1 MSTLLKTD
9 AQIPLC
15 VDLDGTLIRS
25 DMLHESV
32 MLLIKK
38 SPLSMAAL
46 PFWLRSG
53 KANLK
58 RMIAERVEL
67 SVGSLPYRKEVLDM
81 IATARNDGRRII
93 LATAA
98 PSLIAE
104 AIADHLGIFDE
115 VLSSSDSVNLAG
127 VRKADLLSA
136 RFGEGCFDYI
146 GNDRVDIDV
155 IKRAR
160 KGYLVSSGSRLRKS
174 ASKSCEDVSFIDSSK
189 GGLKSW
195 IKAIRVHQWL
205 KNGLIFIPAL
215 AAHEVGD
222 FDTMSAATI
231 AFISFCFCASSVYI
245 LNDILDLPS
254 DRVHKTKSRRPF
266 ASGDLPISSGLMIML
281 LLLALSVGLAST
293 LNYKFMIVLGFYYFV
308 TLSYSLVLKKQ
319 VIVDVI
325 LLAGLYTTRILAG
338 AAATEIMPSFWL
350 LAFSMFVFL
359 CLAMVKRYSELR
371 VSINSDLMLAG
382 RGYRPDDLPV
392 IMSLGSS
399 SGMVS
404 VLILAMYMQSEGM
417 TSMYPSSEWLWLTPP
432 LMLYWITRLWLKAQ
446 RGEVDDDPVVFAARD
461 WQSLTILGVMMA
473 TFLLAIS
480 NVVLW

>member
-15 VDLDGTLIRS
+15 VDLDGTLIQS

-38 SPLSMAAL
+38 SPLSIAAL
-46 PFWLRSG
+46 PFWLSSG

-67 SVGSLPYRKEVLDM
+67 SVDSLPYRKDVLDM
-81 IATARNDGRRII
+81 IAAARNDGRRII

-98 PSLIAE
+98 PSLIAD
-104 AIADHLGIFDE
+104 AIADHLGVFDE

-127 VRKADLLSA
+127 VRKGELLSD
-136 RFGEGCFDYI
+136 RFGNGGFDYI
-146 GNDRVDIDV
+146 GNDRIDIEV

-160 KGYLVSSGSRLRKS
+160 KGYLVSSNSSLRKS
-174 ASKSCEDVSFIDSSK
+174 ASESCKDVSFIDSST

-195 IKAIRVHQWL
+195 IKAVRVHQWL

-215 AAHEVGD
+215 AAHEVGE
-222 FDTMSAATI
+222 FSTMLSAAI
-231 AFISFCFCASSVYI
+231 AFVSFCLCASSVYI
-245 LNDILDLPS
+245 LNDILDLQS
-254 DRVHKTKSRRPF
+254 DRVHKTKCRRPF
-266 ASGDLPISSGLMIML
+266 ASGDLPISSGLMVMM
-281 LLLALSVGLAST
+281 LLLALAVGLAST
-293 LNYKFMIVLGFYYFV
+293 LNYKFMITLGFYYLV

-319 VIVDVI
+319 VVVDVI

-371 VSINSDLMLAG
+371 VSVKSQSMLAG

-417 TSMYPSSEWLWLTPP
+417 TSMYRSPEWLWLTPP

-446 RGEVDDDPVVFAARD
+446 RGEIDDDPVVFAARD
-461 WQSLTILGVMMA
+461 WQSLTILSIMMA

-480 NVVLW
+480 DMVFW

>member
-1 MSTLLKTD
+1 MLKTD
-9 AQIPLC
+9 TQIPLC
-15 VDLDGTLIRS
+15 VDLDGTLVRS
-25 DMLHESV
+25 DMLHETV

-38 SPLSMAAL
+38 SPLSMVAL
-46 PFWLRSG
+46 PIWLKGG

-67 SVGSLPYRKEVLDM
+67 SVGSLPYRKEVLDL
-81 IATARNDGRRII
+81 IATARCDGRHIV

-98 PSLIAE
+98 PSLIAN

-115 VLSSSDSVNLAG
+115 VLSSSSSVNLAG
-127 VRKADLLSA
+127 ARKAELLSA
-136 RFGEGCFDYI
+136 RFGEGGFDYI
-146 GNDRVDIDV
+146 GNDHVDIEV

-160 KGYLVSSGSRLRKS
+160 RGYLVTS
-174 ASKSCEDVSFIDSSK
+174 SKSIRKTACESCKNISFIDNHR

-215 AAHEVGD
+215 AAHEVGN
-222 FDTMSAATI
+222 FNTMLSALI
-231 AFISFCFCASSVYI
+231 AFVSFCLCASSVYI
-245 LNDILDLPS
+245 LNDILDLSS
-254 DRVHKTKSRRPF
+254 DRIHKTKHRRPF
-266 ASGDLPISSGLMIML
+266 ASGELPILSGVLVML
-281 LLLALSVGLAST
+281 LLLALSVMLALT
-293 LNYKFMIVLGFYYFV
+293 LNYKFLLIIGFYYLI
-308 TLSYSLVLKKQ
+308 TLSYSIYLKKQ
-319 VIVDVI
+319 VVVDVI

-371 VSINSDLMLAG
+371 VSVKSQSMLAG
-382 RGYRPDDLPV
+382 RGYMPDDLPV

-417 TSMYPSSEWLWLTPP
+417 TSMYPSPQWLWLTPP
-432 LMLYWITRLWLKAQ
+432 LMLYWITRLWLKAH
-446 RGEVDDDPVVFAARD
+446 RGEIDDDPVVFAARD
-461 WQSLTILGVMMA
+461 WQSLVILGIMIA

-480 NVVLW
+480 NVVFW

>member
-1 MSTLLKTD
+1 MLKTD
-9 AQIPLC
+9 TQIPLC
-15 VDLDGTLIRS
+15 VDLDGTLVRS
-25 DMLHESV
+25 DMLHETV

-38 SPLSMAAL
+38 SPLSMVAL
-46 PFWLRSG
+46 PIWLKGG

-67 SVGSLPYRKEVLDM
+67 SVGSLPYRKEVLDL
-81 IATARNDGRRII
+81 IATARCDGRHIV

-98 PSLIAE
+98 PSLIAN

-115 VLSSSDSVNLAG
+115 VLSSSSSVNLAG
-127 VRKADLLSA
+127 ARKAELLSA
-136 RFGEGCFDYI
+136 RFGEGGFDYI
-146 GNDRVDIDV
+146 GNDHIDIEV

-160 KGYLVSSGSRLRKS
+160 RGYLVSSSTSIRKT
-174 ASKSCEDVSFIDSSK
+174 ARESCKNISFIDNHR

-215 AAHEVGD
+215 AAHEVGN
-222 FDTMSAATI
+222 FNTMLSALI
-231 AFISFCFCASSVYI
+231 AFVSFCLCASSVYI
-245 LNDILDLPS
+245 LNDILDLSS
-254 DRVHKTKSRRPF
+254 DRIHKTKHRRPF
-266 ASGDLPISSGLMIML
+266 AAGDVSILSGVLVML
-281 LLLALSVGLAST
+281 LLLALSVILALT
-293 LNYKFMIVLGFYYFV
+293 LNYKFLLIIGFYYLI
-308 TLSYSLVLKKQ
+308 TLSYSIFLKKQ
-319 VIVDVI
+319 VVVDVI

-371 VSINSDLMLAG
+371 VSVKSQSMLAG
-382 RGYRPDDLPV
+382 RGYMPDDLPV

-417 TSMYPSSEWLWLTPP
+417 TSMYPSPQWLWLTPP
-432 LMLYWITRLWLKAQ
+432 LMLYWITRLWLKAH
-446 RGEVDDDPVVFAARD
+446 RGEIDDDPVVFAARD
-461 WQSLTILGVMMA
+461 WQSLVILGIMIA

-480 NVVLW
+480 NVVFW

>member
-1 MSTLLKTD
+1 MLKTD
-9 AQIPLC
+9 TQIPLC
-15 VDLDGTLIRS
+15 VDLDGTLVRS
-25 DMLHESV
+25 DMLHETV

-38 SPLSMAAL
+38 SPLSMVAL
-46 PFWLRSG
+46 PIWLKGG

-58 RMIAERVEL
+58 RMIAERVEI
-67 SVGSLPYRKEVLDM
+67 SVGSLPDRKEVLDL
-81 IATARNDGRRII
+81 IATARCDGRHIV

-98 PSLIAE
+98 PSLIAN

-115 VLSSSDSVNLAG
+115 VLSSSSSVNLAG
-127 VRKADLLSA
+127 ARKAELLSA
-136 RFGEGCFDYI
+136 RFGEGGFDYI
-146 GNDRVDIDV
+146 GNDHIDIEV

-160 KGYLVSSGSRLRKS
+160 RGYLVSSSTSIRKT
-174 ASKSCEDVSFIDSSK
+174 ARESCKNISFIDNHR

-215 AAHEVGD
+215 AAHEVGN
-222 FDTMSAATI
+222 FNTMLSALI
-231 AFISFCFCASSVYI
+231 AFVSFCLCASSVYI
-245 LNDILDLPS
+245 LNDILDLSS
-254 DRVHKTKSRRPF
+254 DRIHKTKHRRPF
-266 ASGDLPISSGLMIML
+266 ASGDLPILSGVLVML
-281 LLLALSVGLAST
+281 LLLALSVMLALT
-293 LNYKFMIVLGFYYFV
+293 LNYKFLLIIGFYYLI
-308 TLSYSLVLKKQ
+308 TLSYSVFLKKQ
-319 VIVDVI
+319 VVVDVI

-371 VSINSDLMLAG
+371 VSVKSQSMLAG
-382 RGYRPDDLPV
+382 RGYMPDDLPV

-417 TSMYPSSEWLWLTPP
+417 TSMYPSPQWLWLTPP
-432 LMLYWITRLWLKAQ
+432 LMLYWITRLWLKAH
-446 RGEVDDDPVVFAARD
+446 RGEIDDDPVVFAARD
-461 WQSLTILGVMMA
+461 WQSLVILGIMIA

-480 NVVLW
+480 NVVFW